1 MDFIQFETID
11 ESQPRAAAYEDE
23 EMFFGTEDT
32 KPELC
37 APKKRK
43 MLSLKGLKA
52 IKNPLKNLWIH
63 FKILKTTTTLSLIR

>member
-43 MLSLKGLKA
+43 MLSLIGLKA
-52 IKNPLKNLWIH
+52 IKNP
-63 FKILKTTTTLSLIR
+63 